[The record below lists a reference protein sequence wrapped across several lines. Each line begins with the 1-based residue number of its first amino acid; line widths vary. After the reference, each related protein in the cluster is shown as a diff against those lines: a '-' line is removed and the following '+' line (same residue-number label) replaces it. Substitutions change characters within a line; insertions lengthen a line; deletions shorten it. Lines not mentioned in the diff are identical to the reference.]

1 MTNSVFEESW
11 WLDIVAPGKWS
22 DAVVKD
28 GDRVIARL
36 PYVFD
41 KGVIT
46 NPTYTQ
52 TLGIWMDPSLREKDK
67 GGSNIHKQKELIGEL
82 IAQLPKSKRISI
94 ILDHSQSYIL
104 PFRWLDFRIEPTF
117 SYRIRGVN
125 EIDVR
130 TELYG
135 KTVKKNIK
143 AASRHVSIDTD
154 CDDLEILVNMQ
165 DKTYKRQGRSNP
177 VDRNVTLD
185 IMKKTVEQGHGK
197 LLVARGEDGR
207 AHSAGFFIFDERI
220 CYYLLGGFD
229 PEFNS
234 DGSQNLLL
242 DAGIE
247 FAQGV
252 SRDFDFEGSMVEGIE
267 NFYRQ
272 YGGDLVTN
280 YHVSKQRLI
289 YDIEDIM
296 KPRIKRM
303 IGYKV

>member
-1 MTNSVFEESW
+1 
-11 WLDIVAPGKWS
+11 
-22 DAVVKD
+22 
-28 GDRVIARL
+28 
-36 PYVFD
+36 
-41 KGVIT
+41 
-46 NPTYTQ
+46 
-52 TLGIWMDPSLREKDK
+52 
-67 GGSNIHKQKELIGEL
+67 
-82 IAQLPKSKRISI
+82 
-94 ILDHSQSYIL
+94 
-104 PFRWLDFRIEPTF
+104 
-117 SYRIRGVN
+117 
-125 EIDVR
+125 
-130 TELYG
+130 
-135 KTVKKNIK
+135 
-143 AASRHVSIDTD
+143 
-154 CDDLEILVNMQ
+154 MQ

-197 LLVARGEDGR
+197 LLVARGDDGR
-207 AHSAGFFIFDERI
+207 APSAGFFIDDERI
-220 CYYLLGGFD
+220 CSYLLGGFD